1 MGIFDRNPEN
11 GALVSP
17 IGPAS
22 GGGGS
27 ALTVQ
32 DEGSTLSAAVTK
44 INFAGAGVTA
54 TQPVANEILITIP
67 GGFNPLLDNNLF
79 LPLNQM
85 KFSQTQTNGYWGGP
99 IDGIVFD
106 SSVLMTSGN
115 FNEGGF
121 IITSDRAAGS
131 ADIYLLTGDT
141 TTGNPGGVSL
151 NAGNATS
158 GGNGGWVQLGGG
170 SGVNGGGLDFYT
182 GSAGTGTGGHI
193 DFSTAGGTAGSGHF
207 WVVIGTTAGTQGE
220 FRFRKTGVN
229 PTIGDVWTATSTSGD
244 GYWASLPSAAM
255 PVLANNTYFKARNAT
270 NTADVNIFRYTNGNV
285 FQISDGLGF
294 VSIDLTSR
302 LIYDSAQNYSIDYN
316 NRALWD
322 GASVSLDW
330 SSVDRVVLSKS
341 LQTYNTSTDP
351 ISPINGEIWYN
362 TISNQLKAR
371 VNGSTVVLA

>member
-1 MGIFDRNPEN
+1 MGIFDRNNSGQVVTP
-11 GALVSP
+11 V
-17 IGPAS
+17 GPPVIT
-22 GGGGS
+22 GGS
-27 ALTVQ
+27 A
-32 DEGSTLSAAVTK
+32 
-44 INFAGAGVTA
+44 
-54 TQPVANEILITIP
+54 
-67 GGFNPLLDNNLF
+67 FNPLANNNSF
-79 LPLNQM
+79 LPLSQM
-85 KFSQTQTNGYWGGP
+85 RFTDTEYIGSWQGVV
-99 IDGIVFD
+99 DGIVFD
-106 SSVLMTSGN
+106 SEVLSTSGN
-115 FNEGGF
+115 YNEGAM
-121 IITSDRAAGS
+121 IATSDRATGS
-131 ADIYLLTGDT
+131 ADLYHLTGDAT
-141 TTGNPGGVSL
+141 VSGNAGGVGVYTGNAV
-151 NAGNATS
+151 A
-158 GGNGGWVQLGGG
+158 GNGGWYQIQTG
-170 SGVNGGGLDFYT
+170 SGLSGGGLDFST
-182 GSAGTGTGGHI
+182 GYG
-193 DFSTAGGTAGSGHF
+193 TAGYGGNVEFNINNGTVGSGHF
-207 WVVIGTTAGTQGE
+207 WATIQHSGGGTPGT
-220 FRFRKTGVN
+220 FRFSRYGSN

-351 ISPINGEIWYN
+351 SSPINGEIWYN